1 MMAWGRAL
9 PYVNLAIASSA
20 LTFQVTVL
28 YPWHEKLE
36 EDFHDLRK
44 AHEDQLLHFHSLKLE
59 RLDKHEKELQRLY
72 SLELERL
79 DKLGAR
85 LACAV
90 LPPELPV
97 QRAVPSFGR
106 CHEVRSL

>member
-9 PYVNLAIASSA
+9 PYVNLAIANSA

-59 RLDKHEKELQRLY
+59 RLDRHEKELQRFH
-72 SLELERL
+72 SLELERM
-79 DKLGAR
+79 DKLEAR
-85 LACAV
+85 LASVAAACRPQ
-90 LPPELPV
+90 LR
-97 QRAVPSFGR
+97 QVPRGAFN
-106 CHEVRSL
+106 VINAIA